1 MLGRKKDYNQN
12 LEKNTIRKI
21 NVQRLRCENR
31 ETQEKKSKNENLI
44 LQAWNETFAF
54 WNSSFDAR
62 RIANMQL
69 IRVPELEG

>member
-44 LQAWNETFAF
+44 LQA
-54 WNSSFDAR
+54 
-62 RIANMQL
+62 
-69 IRVPELEG
+69 